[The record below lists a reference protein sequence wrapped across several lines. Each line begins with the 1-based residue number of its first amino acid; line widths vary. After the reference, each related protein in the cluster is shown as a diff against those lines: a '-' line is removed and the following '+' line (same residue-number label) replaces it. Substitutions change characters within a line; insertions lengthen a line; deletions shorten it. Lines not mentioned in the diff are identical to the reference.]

1 LPTTAGNTILYEQA
15 SFKNEELRLSRN
27 EWQKQSMSISWIVI
41 NQSAVCPGKEE
52 HMEKSEA
59 FMNYRVKT
67 ETHLI
72 ILQQKEL
79 LLQ

>member
-1 LPTTAGNTILYEQA
+1 MA
-15 SFKNEELRLSRN
+15 
-27 EWQKQSMSISWIVI
+27 KQSMSISWIVI